1 MSGTVDAA
9 QRVLAAA
16 YAWRYA
22 HVTPTIDLGQAED
35 ELEAAVDELDIAK
48 AYEVD
53 ELAAARERIAQ
64 LEAAFEQVARSRNEW
79 RARAK
84 REPVNRDGFELCNH
98 PRLVPRLPCARCA
111 PRYAAEAERR
121 AER

>member
-1 MSGTVDAA
+1 MSETVAAA

-16 YAWRYA
+16 YVWRYA
-22 HVTPTIDLGQAED
+22 LVTPGSALVSA
-35 ELEAAVDELDIAK
+35 ELELVEAVDELDTSK
-48 AYEVD
+48 AYELD
-53 ELAAARERIAQ
+53 ALAAAQARIAK

-84 REPVNRDGFELCNH
+84 REPAERSGFELCSH
-98 PRLVPRLPCARCA
+98 PRTVPRLPCAACA

-121 AER
+121 SKS